1 MFARITV
8 EEGEMFRRKFKKFIL
23 IMVSRLIYKKVIIIF
38 NIMNKVMS
46 IVNKI

>member
-1 MFARITV
+1 
-8 EEGEMFRRKFKKFIL
+8 MFRRQFKRFIL
-23 IMVSRLIYKKVIIIF
+23 IMVSRLIYKKVVMIF

>member
-1 MFARITV
+1 
-8 EEGEMFRRKFKKFIL
+8 MFRRQIKRFIL
-23 IMVSRLIYKKVIIIF
+23 IMFSRLIYKKVVMIF

>member
-1 MFARITV
+1 
-8 EEGEMFRRKFKKFIL
+8 MFRRQIKRFIL
-23 IMVSRLIYKKVIIIF
+23 IMVSRLIYKKVVMIF